1 MDRSLRRLGQL
12 LVVMGALLG
21 AVLGVGL
28 ALLVENTEPDKAVAA
43 PDRERVAVLTASP
56 SSSQPP
62 APEATSTGG
71 NDSSAN
77 QRTQSANQRADK
89 ANKNNQERRD
99 KPDKAK
105 GKDKPSQGKDK

>member
-1 MDRSLRRLGQL
+1 
-12 LVVMGALLG
+12 MGALLG

-28 ALLVENTEPDKAVAA
+28 ALMVENTETSNAVAA
-43 PDRERVAVLTASP
+43 PERERVAVLAASP

-62 APEATSTGG
+62 ASEATSSPDPGG
-71 NDSSAN
+71 NVSSAN
-77 QRTQSANQRADK
+77 QRTQSADQRADK

-105 GKDKPSQGKDK
+105 GKPDKGKDK

>member
-1 MDRSLRRLGQL
+1 
-12 LVVMGALLG
+12 MGALLG
-21 AVLGVGL
+21 AVVGVGL
-28 ALLVENTEPDKAVAA
+28 ALLVENTEPSKAVAA
-43 PDRERVAVLTASP
+43 PQPERVAVLAASP

-89 ANKNNQERRD
+89 A
-99 KPDKAK
+99 K
-105 GKDKPSQGKDK
+105 GKDKHSQGKDK